1 MQRFKVVE
9 SYLHKAAKA
18 VVVEWLRAA
27 AQEAGDGAEWFKL
40 APVHCRPNRG
50 APGFGIWPEWPVAG
64 SLGLTELWDE
74 FWPDSEPRRETGT
87 APPTPEQLIAAG
99 TRPQCVID
107 VGVIHK
113 GRLGC
118 AVEIV
123 HKHPTPAWKVA
134 LLEAAD
140 VPLVEVDALA
150 VLQKIERPNGLPLYR
165 RQPEWVPQLLK
176 AQQPIVPR
184 FKPGH
189 DVLAGWRAYRAK
201 RNAE

>member
-18 VVVEWLRAA
+18 VVVEWLREA
-27 AQEAGDGAEWFKL
+27 AQEAGGGAEWFKM

-50 APGFGIWPEWPVAG
+50 APGFGIWPEWPIAG
-64 SLGLTELWDE
+64 AFGLTELWDE
-74 FWPDSEPRRETGT
+74 FWPDPDPKRATGT
-87 APPTPEQLIAAG
+87 PPPTPEELIASG

-123 HKHPTPAWKVA
+123 HKHPTPAWKAA

-150 VLQKIERPNGLPLYR
+150 VLQKIERPKSLPLYHR
-165 RQPEWVPQLLK
+165 APEWVAALSK
-176 AQQPIVPR
+176 PR
-184 FKPGH
+184 QINVTPNPERG
-189 DVLAGWRAYRAK
+189 DPLAGWRAYRAK
-201 RNAE
+201 RGA